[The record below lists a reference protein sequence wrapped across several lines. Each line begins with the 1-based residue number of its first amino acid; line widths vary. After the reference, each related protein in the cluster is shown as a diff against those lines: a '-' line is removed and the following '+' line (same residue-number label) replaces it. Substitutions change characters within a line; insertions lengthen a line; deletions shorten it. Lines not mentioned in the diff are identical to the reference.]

1 MSDKNRLGRGLGAIF
16 GDDISS
22 ALEDIQKGTGS
33 DFGGVKTRLSVDII
47 RTNPYQPRRNFDEEK
62 LEELATSIKT
72 HGLFTPILVRETNKG
87 YELVAGERRLR
98 AAKIAGLEEISAIVV
113 EFDDSEMMEI
123 AIIENVQRE
132 DLDVIEEAS
141 AYKLLIDRL
150 DLTQEDVAKRMSK
163 SRSHVANLLRLLRL
177 PASVQAMVSEKKLS
191 MGHVRPLITLEDD
204 KEIESIAREIF
215 DKKLSVRETEKLI
228 QMRNEPETSPKEQIT
243 EDTSKFEYVVNL
255 MENKLQTRINITSKQ
270 VSIHFSDDEDL
281 NRILELLNLID

>member
-1 MSDKNRLGRGLGAIF
+1 
-16 GDDISS
+16 
-22 ALEDIQKGTGS
+22 
-33 DFGGVKTRLSVDII
+33 
-47 RTNPYQPRRNFDEEK
+47 
-62 LEELATSIKT
+62 
-72 HGLFTPILVRETNKG
+72 
-87 YELVAGERRLR
+87 
-98 AAKIAGLEEISAIVV
+98 
-113 EFDDSEMMEI
+113 MMEI
-123 AIIENVQRE
+123 AIIENIQRE

-141 AYKLLIDRL
+141 GYKLLIDRL

-215 DKKLSVRETEKLI
+215 EKKLSVRETEKLI
-228 QMRNEPETSPKEQIT
+228 QMRNEPQTSPKEKII

-255 MENKLQTRINITSKQ
+255 MESKLQTRINISSKQ
-270 VSIHFSDDEDL
+270 VNIHFSDDEDL